1 MARIDPAEV
10 VGGIN
15 AVAFLDMIAVS
26 EGTAG
31 KGNDGY
37 NVLYGGG
44 LFDGY
49 EDHHRQRLTFAGVT
63 STAAGRYQLL
73 SKYYDAYKASLGLPD
88 FSPLSQ
94 DLIALQQIK
103 ECRAIP
109 LIEAGNLEAAIEK
122 CSHIWASFPGAGYG
136 QHEQRIGVLVKAYTD
151 AGGVIS

>member
-1 MARIDPAEV
+1 MARIDPSECS
-10 VGGIN
+10 IN
-15 AVAFLDMIAVS
+15 QCAFLDMIATS

-31 KGNDGY
+31 KGDDGY

-49 EDHHRQRLTFAGVT
+49 EDHPRQKLTFAGVT

-73 SKYYDAYKASLGLPD
+73 SKYYDAYKAILGLPD
-88 FSPLSQ
+88 FSPISQ

-109 LIEAGNLEAAIEK
+109 LIEAGNLEAAIAK
-122 CSHIWASFPGAGYG
+122 TAHIWASFPGAGYN
-136 QHEQRIGVLVKAYTD
+136 QHEQKMATLTKAYLD
-151 AGGVIS
+151 AGGAIS